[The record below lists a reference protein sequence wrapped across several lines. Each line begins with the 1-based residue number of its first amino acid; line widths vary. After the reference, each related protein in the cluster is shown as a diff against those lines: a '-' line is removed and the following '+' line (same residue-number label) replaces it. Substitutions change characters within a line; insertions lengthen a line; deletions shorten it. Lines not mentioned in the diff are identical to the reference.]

1 MKVEF
6 LARFNKDVE
15 KLDNQKIKNNLIS
28 IISELESAQKLNEI
42 KNLKKLKGYRN
53 AYRIKI
59 GDYRFGFYFEDNII
73 LCARIAH
80 RKDIYKLFP

>member
-1 MKVEF
+1 MKIEF

-15 KLDNQKIKNNLIS
+15 KLDNQKIKDNLIS
-28 IISELESAQKLNEI
+28 IISELESAQKLKEI
-42 KNLKKLKGYRN
+42 KNVKKIKGFRN

-59 GDYRFGFYFEDNII
+59 VNYRFGFYFEDKII

-80 RKDIYKLFP
+80 RKDIYKIFP